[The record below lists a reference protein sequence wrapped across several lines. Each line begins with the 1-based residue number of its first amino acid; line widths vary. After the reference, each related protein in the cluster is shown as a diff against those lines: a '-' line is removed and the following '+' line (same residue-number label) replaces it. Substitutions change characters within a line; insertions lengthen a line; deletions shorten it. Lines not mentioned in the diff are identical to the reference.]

1 MPSRTTLPRPAPG
14 QLKWWVVGTVGIL
27 AGVALAIWFGLS
39 ATLGQTSW
47 QTIGY
52 KVLSDEQVRV
62 DFEVQR
68 PGGAAL
74 TCTVEALARDF
85 SPVGT
90 SQVRVAASSDETTT
104 ESVTLRT
111 TSRAV
116 TGQVKACS

>member
-14 QLKWWVVGTVGIL
+14 QLKWWVIGTVGIL

-39 ATLGQTSW
+39 ATLGQPSW
-47 QTIGY
+47 QTLGY
-52 KVLSDEQVRV
+52 KVISDQQVRV
-62 DFEVQR
+62 DFEVYR
-68 PGGAAL
+68 PGGTAL

-90 SQVRVAASSDETTT
+90 SSVRVPASADETTRL
-104 ESVTLRT
+104 SATLRT

-116 TGQVKACS
+116 TGQVRTCS

>member
-27 AGVALAIWFGLS
+27 AGIALVVWFALS
-39 ATLGQTSW
+39 ATLGLPSW
-47 QTIGY
+47 QTLGY
-52 KVLSDEQVRV
+52 KVVSDQQVRV
-62 DFEVQR
+62 DFEVYR

-85 SPVGT
+85 APVGT
-90 SQVRVAASSDETTT
+90 SRVQVPASAEETTRQ
-104 ESVTLRT
+104 SVTLRT

-116 TGQVKACS
+116 TGQVRTCS

>member
-1 MPSRTTLPRPAPG
+1 MPSRPPLPRLAPG

-39 ATLGQTSW
+39 ATLGQPSW
-47 QTIGY
+47 QTLGY
-52 KVLSDEQVRV
+52 KVVSDQQVRV
-62 DFEVQR
+62 DFEVYR
-68 PGGAAL
+68 PGGTAL

-90 SQVRVAASSDETTT
+90 SRVQVPASADETTRL
-104 ESVTLRT
+104 SATLRT

-116 TGQVKACS
+116 TGQVRTCS

>member
-27 AGVALAIWFGLS
+27 AGVGLAIWFGLS
-39 ATLGQTSW
+39 STMGQPAW
-47 QTIGY
+47 QTLGY
-52 KVLSDEQVRV
+52 KVVSDRQVRV
-62 DFEVQR
+62 DFQVYR
-68 PGGAAL
+68 PGGTAL

-85 SPVGT
+85 APVGT
-90 SQVRVAASSDETTT
+90 STVQVPASADETTT

-116 TGQVKACS
+116 TGQVKTCS

>member
-1 MPSRTTLPRPAPG
+1 MPSRKTLPRPAPG

-39 ATLGQTSW
+39 ATLGQPSW
-47 QTIGY
+47 QTLGY
-52 KVLSDEQVRV
+52 KVVSDQQVRV
-62 DFEVQR
+62 DFEVYR
-68 PGGAAL
+68 PGGTAL

-90 SQVRVAASSDETTT
+90 STVTVPASTDETTRT
-104 ESVTLRT
+104 SATLRT

-116 TGQVKACS
+116 TGQVRTCS

>member
-14 QLKWWVVGTVGIL
+14 QLKWWVFGTLGIL
-27 AGVALAIWFGLS
+27 AGVGLAVWFGLS
-39 ATLGQTSW
+39 ATLGQPSW
-47 QTIGY
+47 DTLGY
-52 KVLSDEQVRV
+52 KVVSDQQVRV
-62 DFEVQR
+62 DFQVYR
-68 PGGAAL
+68 PGGTAL

-90 SQVRVAASSDETTT
+90 STVKVPASADETTS

-116 TGQVKACS
+116 TGQVRTCS